1 MRWAHILAGFAGML
15 HRLKPVLLATARGGV
30 GWLVLRFL
38 GMEDLPGTGDALKR
52 TALFALILLLG
63 IPGIDSAKNKS
74 QAQAKMSL
82 EYILGMMDKSAEDF
96 RSLTAALEHVTYTA
110 LVKDT
115 STETGEIYV
124 RKDSKMRI
132 DFINPDPRTIIRN
145 GDNLYIYTPKINRV
159 EEYNIGKNRA
169 LADQYLALGFG
180 TRSDSLQKNYDVKL
194 SGEEDLD
201 GQKMAVLDLVPH
213 SDEVR
218 KQITKIRMWV
228 DEASWLPVQQQF
240 FEAGSGDYFLSRYKK
255 VMKNLKIG
263 DGKFKADW
271 PKGTKVEKPHE

>member
-1 MRWAHILAGFAGML
+1 
-15 HRLKPVLLATARGGV
+15 
-30 GWLVLRFL
+30 LRRN
-38 GMEDLPGTGDALKR
+38 ALSI
-52 TALFALILLLG
+52 LILLLG
-63 IPGIDSAKNKS
+63 IFPTTFAASSGQTPVKF
-74 QAQAKMSL
+74 SL
-82 EYILGMMDKSAEDF
+82 QYVLDMMDRAADDF
-96 RSLTAALEHVTYTA
+96 KSLTAALDHVTYTA

-115 STETGEIYV
+115 SAESGEIYV
-124 RKDSKMRI
+124 RKDAKLRI

-180 TRSDSLQKNYDVKL
+180 TRSESLKKNYEVAL
-194 SGEEDLD
+194 VGEEDLD
-201 GQKMAVLDLVPH
+201 GQKMAVIDLTPH

-228 DEASWLPVQQQF
+228 DEGSWMPVQQKF
-240 FEAGSGDYFLSRYKK
+240 FEAGTGDYFLSRYKN

-271 PKGTKVEKPHE
+271 PKGTKIEKPHE

>member
-1 MRWAHILAGFAGML
+1 M
-15 HRLKPVLLATARGGV
+15 
-30 GWLVLRFL
+30 
-38 GMEDLPGTGDALKR
+38 
-52 TALFALILLLG
+52 LLG
-63 IPGIDSAKNKS
+63 LSGTTFAAGNSQNAAKLT
-74 QAQAKMSL
+74 L
-82 EYILGMMDKSAEDF
+82 EYVLTMMDRSAQDF
-96 RSLTAALEHVTYTA
+96 HSLTAALDHITYTA

-115 STETGEIYV
+115 STESGEIYV

-132 DFINPDPRTIIRN
+132 DFTRPDPRTIIRN

-169 LADQYLALGFG
+169 LADEYLALGFG
-180 TRSDSLQKNYDVKL
+180 TRTESLKKNYDVTL
-194 SGEEDLD
+194 AGEEELD

-213 SDEVR
+213 SDDVR

-228 DEASWLPVQQQF
+228 DQASWLPVQQKF
-240 FEAGSGDYFLSRYKK
+240 FEAGSEDYFLSRYKN

-271 PKGTKVEKPHE
+271 PKGTRVEKPHE